1 MGTDSASMDIAASV
15 KTGTPVMTKDGLR
28 FATVK
33 DVRGGYF
40 QLDVARQ
47 EDFWLSAS
55 YIESADSNGVRLGID
70 RDEVDEHRLNQ
81 PGIERSD
88 AQAPTGDAVLSNDE
102 ALAQRERME
111 RELEAQR
118 QRMGRSSD
126 SGVIGTTDSSVR
138 EGAENTTADEDDA
151 GGIEREEAVEREHDE
166 MIRQRDERV
175 GFRYD
180 Q

>member
-1 MGTDSASMDIAASV
+1 MGTESASMDIAASV
-15 KTGTPVMTKDGLR
+15 KTGTPVVTRDGLR

-40 QLDVARQ
+40 QLDVAHQ
-47 EDFWLSAS
+47 DAFWLSGS
-55 YIESADSNGVRLGID
+55 YIDSADSSGVRLGIS

-138 EGAENTTADEDDA
+138 EGAENTSEDEPTDGEIRD
-151 GGIEREEAVEREHDE
+151 EAVEREHDE